1 MTEKQLQTKKI
12 IEGRRRARIAEL
24 SVLFSLFALTVLLL
38 SFFGKYL
45 WAFLPLIAVFVLL
58 IIRIGKLLSD
68 KSVMLRGK
76 EVSGVIVKKAV
87 RSRIKDSR
95 IMASY
100 GSNTEPSPWQSYAV
114 RIQCGTV
121 YVRTDDG
128 DVVSLGKFDE
138 DVINFLEEGDRVIRF
153 RGSRYPIILNESE
166 SRQKWLC
173 PACGEVNPD
182 GRDCIRCG
190 FDFNLIGNTNE
201 QV

>member
-1 MTEKQLQTKKI
+1 MTENQLQTKKI
-12 IEGRRRARIAEL
+12 TEGRRRKRITEL
-24 SVLFSLFALTVLLL
+24 CLLSSLFAATVVLLC
-38 SFFGKYL
+38 FFGKYL
-45 WAFLPLIAVFVLL
+45 WAFLPLTAAFVLL
-58 IIRIGKLLSD
+58 TIRIGKLVAD
-68 KSVMLRGK
+68 RSVMLFGK
-76 EVSGVIVKKAV
+76 EVTGVIVKKAV

-121 YVRTDDG
+121 YVKTDEDEI
-128 DVVSLGKFDE
+128 VSLGKFDE

-190 FDFNLIGNTNE
+190 FDFSLIGN
-201 QV
+201 